1 MRFIGTVI
9 ASGALAIAGLP
20 VGAATFTPGEF
31 VTYDQTDFGTNDRLD
46 EPFNPQAAALLEN
59 NFDTVFAPFE
69 DLLQV
74 GVPGPAGYSLIFDSP
89 DAVLAYLPAGGSP
102 APLTADLLDPL
113 TSASGFFGG
122 EVVDATLNV
131 DFSNAG
137 LLAHPA
143 GVTFG
148 NLVFQNLGSLVG
160 TPFVT
165 TIDPEIADLDGL
177 PIHEVLSEANLV
189 LGGIANPDGIS
200 AADFEAA
207 LYVADYAFKDGL
219 LPVATFVDGEVF
231 TPSSYLIA
239 PALTSPAIPE
249 PSTWAM
255 MLLGFAGLG
264 FVGYR
269 STRKA
274 ASIAA

>member
-9 ASGALAIAGLP
+9 ASGALTIAGLP

-113 TSASGFFGG
+113 TRLPA
-122 EVVDATLNV
+122 
-131 DFSNAG
+131 FS
-137 LLAHPA
+137 
-143 GVTFG
+143 
-148 NLVFQNLGSLVG
+148 
-160 TPFVT
+160 
-165 TIDPEIADLDGL
+165 
-177 PIHEVLSEANLV
+177 
-189 LGGIANPDGIS
+189 
-200 AADFEAA
+200 
-207 LYVADYAFKDGL
+207 VAK
-219 LPVATFVDGEVF
+219 
-231 TPSSYLIA
+231 SS
-239 PALTSPAIPE
+239 TR
-249 PSTWAM
+249 
-255 MLLGFAGLG
+255 
-264 FVGYR
+264 R
-269 STRKA
+269 STLISRMPA
-274 ASIAA
+274 CWRIRPVSRSAISCSRT

>member
-1 MRFIGTVI
+1 
-9 ASGALAIAGLP
+9 
-20 VGAATFTPGEF
+20 
-31 VTYDQTDFGTNDRLD
+31 
-46 EPFNPQAAALLEN
+46 
-59 NFDTVFAPFE
+59 
-69 DLLQV
+69 
-74 GVPGPAGYSLIFDSP
+74 
-89 DAVLAYLPAGGSP
+89 
-102 APLTADLLDPL
+102 L

-148 NLVFQNLGSLVG
+148 DLVFQSLGSLVG

-219 LPVATFVDGEVF
+219 LPSAT
-231 TPSSYLIA
+231 S
-239 PALTSPAIPE
+239 
-249 PSTWAM
+249 
-255 MLLGFAGLG
+255 
-264 FVGYR
+264 
-269 STRKA
+269 
-274 ASIAA
+274 